1 MPYLNDE
8 AMDGGLDW
16 IDTNGDKLHI
26 LSQEVSTFGDCTTYS
41 LGNKDGIAIAAP
53 SNRSPTGREVVIS
66 AITDGSV
73 TGTGTATHWAITDDS
88 SVLIACEELASS
100 QGVTS
105 GNTFTLTEFAIGYP
119 DPTT

>member
-1 MPYLNDE
+1 MSYLNDE

-41 LGNKDGIAIAAP
+41 LGNKDTITIAPPAD
-53 SNRSPTGREVVIS
+53 RTGGGRQVTIS

-73 TGTGTATHWAITDDS
+73 TADGTATHWAITNDVDT
-88 SVLIACEELASS
+88 LIACGALASS
-100 QGVTS
+100 QSVS
-105 GNTFTLTEFAIGYP
+105 NGNTFTLTEFEIGYP
-119 DPTT
+119 DPT